1 MVTSWVILSVPYR
14 FFSMVRQIKLFGFTI
29 GRGVILQIQATL
41 GSFLRSWDMASVVLS
56 FGGLDGR
63 LLESNYE
70 TCINWLED
78 ATRLL
83 DLKIFSLTH
92 APIHPKPPR
101 THRWIKPP
109 NDSLK
114 INVDATIVV
123 SAVGIRVITRDCE
136 DFVLGGRA
144 VYMDYK
150 MDVDWVEAEALGE
163 GIIWAHNNNVTRAIF
178 ETGCAGLVNRF
189 KSRHEDISIYGYR
202 LKEIFRL
209 LDSFIDIKLEWVG
222 CSSNRVADCLC
233 KLVVKKRCTFP
244 FDMEYPSDIHELVI
258 VDSC

>member
-1 MVTSWVILSVPYR
+1 VNELYGDELGDLICALP
-14 FFSMVRQIKLFGFTI
+14 
-29 GRGVILQIQATL
+29 ILQH
-41 GSFLRSWDMASVVLS
+41 VLS

-63 LLESNYE
+63 LLESNCE
-70 TCINWLED
+70 TCINWLEN

-83 DLKIFSLTH
+83 DFKVFENLITILWNIWNSRNNTLFRGKNDD
-92 APIHPKPPR
+92 ARMPPR

-136 DFVLGGRA
+136 DFVLGGHA

-150 MDVDWVEAEALGE
+150 MDVDWVEAETLGE

-209 LDSFIDIKLEWVG
+209 LDSFIDVKLEWVG
-222 CSSNRVADCLC
+222 CFSNRVADYLC
-233 KLVVKKRCTFP
+233 KLVVKKCCTFP
-244 FDMEYPSDIHELVI
+244 FDMEYPSDIHKLVI